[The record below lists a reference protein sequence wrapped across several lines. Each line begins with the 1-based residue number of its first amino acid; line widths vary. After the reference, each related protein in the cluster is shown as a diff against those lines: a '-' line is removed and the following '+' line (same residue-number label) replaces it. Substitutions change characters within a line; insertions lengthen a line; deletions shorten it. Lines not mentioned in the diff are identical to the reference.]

1 MTSPH
6 RSSGKRASQPAPSAE
21 SHSGW
26 LDRLG
31 VALGATSAIFA
42 VVGVLLYLV
51 LSLVCTAV
59 YSPLGVTP
67 AEVGLDYGNL
77 LAQSAVA
84 VAALTVIAMLT
95 GLAVVALRIAMERP
109 SVKRYRRLLTLLAG
123 GVAIAFFL
131 DLFLPLPVLDSP
143 PFRVAGAVIVI
154 AALAAAAYVLL
165 VSAPARLRAQRQAA
179 ALAPA
184 VGTVIVFAFALGLAG
199 NALDGANDLGDGRR
213 PSAFFVGIP
222 APWRA
227 ETARVTW
234 TGAGSSSEIRFPDC
248 LLYLGEASGTTVF
261 YDARSDVQEALR
273 VRSDDIAI
281 AITHKRRSC
290 PV

>member
-6 RSSGKRASQPAPSAE
+6 RSSGQRASQPAPSAQ
-21 SHSGW
+21 SRGGW
-26 LDRLG
+26 QDRLWA
-31 VALGATSAIFA
+31 ALGATSAIFA
-42 VVGVLLYLV
+42 VVGALSYLV

-59 YSPLGVTP
+59 YSPLGLTP
-67 AEVGLDYGNL
+67 AEVGLDYGTL

-84 VAALTVIAMLT
+84 VAALTVIAILT
-95 GLAVVALRIAMERP
+95 GLAVVAFRIA
-109 SVKRYRRLLTLLAG
+109 
-123 GVAIAFFL
+123 I
-131 DLFLPLPVLDSP
+131 
-143 PFRVAGAVIVI
+143 VIVI

-165 VSAPARLRAQRQAA
+165 VSARARQHAKQQAA
-179 ALAPA
+179 ALAPV
-184 VGTVIVFAFALGLAG
+184 VGTVIVFTFALGLAG
-199 NALDGANDLGDGRR
+199 NALDGANDLRDGRR

-234 TGAGSSSEIRFPDC
+234 TGTGSSSEIRFPDC

-273 VRSDDIAI
+273 VRSDNITI

-290 PV
+290 PA